1 MGSILINGALTV
13 LAFVCVLVVL
23 FVLMQK
29 PSANAGM
36 GSALGGATSESV
48 FGGEAAGV
56 LSKATVIFISAFF
69 ILCAALY
76 LAFLGARD
84 KGEGEGL
91 KLEEKAEAQPVPAAE
106 VAPAAAIVPAEEPAA
121 QPAPEAVPAQEP
133 QPVETVPAQQP
144 QQEAQP
150 VETVPAQ

>member
-1 MGSILINGALTV
+1 MFNILLFTAALV
-13 LAFVCVLVVL
+13 LFFVCALVVL
-23 FVLMQK
+23 FVLMQR

-91 KLEEKAEAQPVPAAE
+91 KLEEKAAEAQPVSAAE
-106 VAPAAAIVPAEEPAA
+106 EAPAAAIVPAEEPAA
-121 QPAPEAVPAQEP
+121 QPAPEN
-133 QPVETVPAQQP
+133 VPAQQP
-144 QQEAQP
+144 QP
-150 VETVPAQ
+150 VENVPAQ

>member
-1 MGSILINGALTV
+1 MFNILLFTAALV
-13 LAFVCVLVVL
+13 LFFVCALVVL
-23 FVLMQK
+23 FVLMQR

-91 KLEEKAEAQPVPAAE
+91 KLEEKAAEAQPVSAAE
-106 VAPAAAIVPAEEPAA
+106 EAPAAAIVPAEEPAA
-121 QPAPEAVPAQEP
+121 QPAPEN
-133 QPVETVPAQQP
+133 VPAQQP
-144 QQEAQP
+144 QQEAHP
-150 VETVPAQ
+150 VENVPAQ